1 MIAFDLECSKGH
13 QFEAWF
19 NNLQSF
25 EKQNARR
32 LVSCPY
38 CNDARVRRI
47 LSPVTMKSPAR
58 TERERE
64 RKNEPGGIDYSR
76 LAKEI
81 VNYIHHNFEDVGND
95 FAKEALKMHY
105 GVTEK
110 RDIRGEATG
119 EEEKMLRDEKIE
131 FFKIPYFKAEA
142 KKKN

>member
-13 QFEAWF
+13 EFEAWF
-19 NNLQSF
+19 NNMQSF
-25 EKQNARR
+25 ERQNARR
-32 LVSCPY
+32 LVSCPF
-38 CNDARVRRI
+38 CSDTRVRRI
-47 LSPVTMKSPAR
+47 LSPVTTTSSTR
-58 TERERE
+58 SERERE
-64 RKNEPGGIDYSR
+64 PEGIDYPR
-76 LAKEI
+76 LAREI
-81 VNYIHHNFEDVGND
+81 VEYIHNNFDDVGND

-131 FFKIPYFKAEA
+131 FFKVPMLKVET

>member
-13 QFEAWF
+13 RFEAWF
-19 NNLQSF
+19 DSLQSF
-25 EKQNARR
+25 DRQDARR
-32 LVSCPY
+32 LVTCPF
-38 CNDARVRRI
+38 CNDTRVRRL
-47 LSPVTMKSPAR
+47 LSPVTTRNSARCERDTEEPA
-58 TERERE
+58 
-64 RKNEPGGIDYSR
+64 GIDYPR

-81 VNYIHHNFEDVGND
+81 VDYIHHNFENVGSD

-131 FFKIPYFKAEA
+131 FFKVPMLKGEA

>member
-13 QFEAWF
+13 RFEGWF
-19 NNLQSF
+19 DSLQSF
-25 EKQNARR
+25 DRQNARR
-32 LVSCPY
+32 LVNCPF
-38 CNDARVRRI
+38 CNDTLVRRL
-47 LSPVTMKSPAR
+47 LSPVTTRSSAR
-58 TERERE
+58 AEKDRE
-64 RKNEPGGIDYSR
+64 EPTGIDYPR

-81 VNYIHHNFEDVGND
+81 IDYIHHNFEDVGSD

-105 GVTEK
+105 GVTDK

-131 FFKIPYFKAEA
+131 FFKVPLLKAET

>member
-1 MIAFDLECSKGH
+1 MIAIDLECSKGH
-13 QFEAWF
+13 EFEAWF
-19 NNLQSF
+19 NDLQSF

-32 LVSCPY
+32 LVSCPF
-38 CNDARVRRI
+38 CNDTRVHRI
-47 LSPVTMKSPAR
+47 LSPVTTTSSTR
-58 TERERE
+58 SEREKE
-64 RKNEPGGIDYSR
+64 QEPASIDYPR

-81 VNYIHHNFEDVGND
+81 VDYIHNHFEDVGTD

-131 FFKIPYFKAEA
+131 FFKVPMLQAGT